1 MKYDITIRD
10 LMGGGL
16 NAKNAT
22 FKKNLPFYSQKN
34 LRKTKCMV
42 MIIIKPSTLIA
53 GPIRPYTSNENVLN
67 FENLLYSHKYLMMFM
82 KPST

>member
-1 MKYDITIRD
+1 MKSDITIRD

-16 NAKNAT
+16 NTKMPH

-42 MIIIKPSTLIA
+42 MMFIKPSTLVA